1 MNADT
6 SSQMVQAFKLTH
18 LLGTF
23 PLHRYLRAWPG
34 ALYVGQKG
42 RCVSHQVAPAM
53 WMYFVKRMEDGKI
66 LLVSAIK
73 RRWGIKSLYAE
84 RRDYFFFPRCNS
96 LPDDEHVSANRYVT
110 ARRCRLPR
118 TSVASCLR
126 WVHTRDPFSEIA
138 LFPHTLRGLCLCRWV
153 PEQSEL
159 WMKTCCCY
167 CCQYQTYRKLKASK
181 QYLFENY

>member
-84 RRDYFFFPRCNS
+84 RRDYFFSPAAIPYPTTSTSALTGTLRRVVVAY
-96 LPDDEHVSANRYVT
+96 LGHQLQAVYDECTHGIHLA
-110 ARRCRLPR
+110 RLPF
-118 TSVASCLR
+118 SHILCAGCACADGFQSNQSCE
-126 WVHTRDPFSEIA
+126 WKHVVVTVVNTKHI
-138 LFPHTLRGLCLCRWV
+138 G
-153 PEQSEL
+153 
-159 WMKTCCCY
+159 
-167 CCQYQTYRKLKASK
+167 
-181 QYLFENY
+181 N